1 MTPLQ
6 HDYSQ
11 RRFIPGKASPRVA
24 WRRSFWPAVVAP
36 SATCAAAC
44 FFFVRML
51 RWVEGRH
58 WEHSIEVGIP
68 FGLITWLTLHI
79 HYIQY
84 TCVLQCVQVYIST
97 AMKIA
102 RISQLSQVPWGH
114 EERGSGGVWWPSW
127 GKLALSW
134 GDLLWRVFYVVLLHR
149 KWSFYI

>member
-11 RRFIPGKASPRVA
+11 RGFILGKASPRVA

-44 FFFVRML
+44 FLRML

-68 FGLITWLTLHI
+68 FGSFGLITWLTLHI
-79 HYIQY
+79 HYIYITYTLHIHYIQY
-84 TCVLQCVQVYIST
+84 TWHTCVLQCVPVITSVYLNCDEE
-97 AMKIA
+97 KA
-102 RISQLSQVPWGH
+102 RISRSPGPLRIWRKRIRRCLVTQ
-114 EERGSGGVWWPSW
+114 RGSS
-127 GKLALSW
+127 
-134 GDLLWRVFYVVLLHR
+134 R
-149 KWSFYI
+149 